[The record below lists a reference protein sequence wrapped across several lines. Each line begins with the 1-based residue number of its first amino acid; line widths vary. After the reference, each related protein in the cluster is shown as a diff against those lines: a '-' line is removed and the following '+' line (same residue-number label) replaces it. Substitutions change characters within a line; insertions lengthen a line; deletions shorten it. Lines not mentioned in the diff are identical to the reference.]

1 VPERP
6 ILRTALLLFAAL
18 LVVGTVGY
26 MLTEGWSPGHAL
38 YTAVT
43 TLATLG
49 IERPTTPA
57 GEAFTTVYV
66 LVGVGTAFYVLGAVV
81 VFVMEGQ
88 LGQTMRRRRMERAI
102 ERLRGHFII
111 CGYGRVGR
119 EIVAEFEHEGV
130 PFVLVDVN
138 QRSLDEAAAKGHLV
152 IMGSPASD
160 EVLRRAGIETAR
172 GLIAATDNDAENI
185 YVTLAARGLR
195 PDLFIVARANHPDAE
210 SKLQRAG
217 ADRIISPYSVGGRRM
232 AMLALRPHSVEFVDT
247 VLYSTG
253 MGDDLLLEDLQVAEG
268 SPLAGLTVGEVR
280 RRVPDVN
287 VLAVKKGER
296 MIVNPS
302 AEIPLTGGDVLVAIG
317 TATQLGALEQATS
330 Q

>member
-1 VPERP
+1 MPERP

-26 MLTEGWSPGHAL
+26 MLTEGWSPGQAL

-57 GEAFTTVYV
+57 GEAFTAVYV
-66 LVGVGTAFYVLGAVV
+66 LVGVGTALYVLGAVV

-88 LGQTMRRRRMERAI
+88 LGQTVRRRRMESAL
-102 ERLRGHFII
+102 ERLQGHFII

-119 EIVAEFEHEGV
+119 EIVAEFEHEGT

-138 QRSLDEAAAKGHLV
+138 QQSLDEAAAKGHLV
-152 IMGSPASD
+152 LTGSPTSD
-160 EVLRRAGIETAR
+160 EVLHRARIETAR

-195 PDLFIVARANHPDAE
+195 PDLFIVARANYADAE

-253 MGDDLLLEDLQVAEG
+253 MGGDLLLEDLQVAEG

-280 RRVPDVN
+280 RRMPDVN
-287 VLAVKKGER
+287 VLAVKKGAR
-296 MIVNPS
+296 MILNPG
-302 AEIPLTGGDVLVAIG
+302 AEIPLSGGDVLVAIG
-317 TATQLGALEQATS
+317 TATQLRALEQATAK
-330 Q
+330 

>member
-1 VPERP
+1 MGIRAPALPGRQLGGVEYVPERP
-6 ILRTALLLFAAL
+6 ILHTALQLFLAL

-88 LGQTMRRRRMERAI
+88 LGQTVRRRRMERAL

-138 QRSLDEAAAKGHLV
+138 QQSLDEAAAKGHLA
-152 IMGSPASD
+152 IRGSPASD
-160 EVLRRAGIETAR
+160 E
-172 GLIAATDNDAENI
+172 
-185 YVTLAARGLR
+185 
-195 PDLFIVARANHPDAE
+195 
-210 SKLQRAG
+210 
-217 ADRIISPYSVGGRRM
+217 
-232 AMLALRPHSVEFVDT
+232 ALRPHSVEFVDT

-302 AEIPLTGGDVLVAIG
+302 AEMPLTGGDVLVAIG
-317 TATQLGALEQATS
+317 TATQLRALEQAAAT
-330 Q
+330 

>member
-1 VPERP
+1 
-6 ILRTALLLFAAL
+6 
-18 LVVGTVGY
+18 
-26 MLTEGWSPGHAL
+26 
-38 YTAVT
+38 
-43 TLATLG
+43 
-49 IERPTTPA
+49 
-57 GEAFTTVYV
+57 
-66 LVGVGTAFYVLGAVV
+66 
-81 VFVMEGQ
+81 VMEGQ
-88 LGQTMRRRRMERAI
+88 LGQTVRRRRMERAI
-102 ERLRGHFII
+102 ERLREHFII

-119 EIVAEFEHEGV
+119 EIVAGFEHEGV

-138 QRSLDEAAAKGHLV
+138 QQSLDEAAAKGHLV

-185 YVTLAARGLR
+185 YVTLATRGLR
-195 PDLFIVARANHPDAE
+195 PDLFVVARANHPDAE

-253 MGDDLLLEDLQVAEG
+253 MGGDLLLEDLQVAEG

-280 RRVPDVN
+280 RRVPDGN

-296 MIVNPS
+296 MIVNPG
-302 AEIPLTGGDVLVAIG
+302 AEMPLTGGDVLVAIG
-317 TATQLGALEQATS
+317 TATQLRALEQAAAT
-330 Q
+330 

>member
-6 ILRTALLLFAAL
+6 SLRTALLLFAAL
-18 LVVGTVGY
+18 LAVGTVGY
-26 MLTEGWSPGHAL
+26 MLTEGWSPGFAL

-57 GEAFTTVYV
+57 GMAFTAVYV
-66 LVGVGTAFYVLGAVV
+66 LIGVGTAFYVLGAVV

-88 LGQTMRRRRMERAI
+88 LGQSVRRRRMERAI

-119 EIVAEFEHEGV
+119 EIVAEFEHAGA

-138 QRSLDEAAAKGHLV
+138 QQSLDEAAAKGHLV
-152 IMGSPASD
+152 ITGSPASD
-160 EVLRRAGIETAR
+160 DVLRSARIETAR

-195 PDLFIVARANHPDAE
+195 PDLFVVARANYPDAE

-268 SPLAGLTVGEVR
+268 SPLTGLTVGEVR
-280 RRVPDVN
+280 RRMPAVN
-287 VLAVKKGER
+287 VLAVKKAER
-296 MIVNPS
+296 MILNPS
-302 AEIPLTGGDVLVAIG
+302 AEIPLSAGDVLVAIG
-317 TATQLGALEQATS
+317 TAAQLRGLEQATS
-330 Q
+330 T

>member
-1 VPERP
+1 MPERLS
-6 ILRTALLLFAAL
+6 LRTALLLFAAL
-18 LVVGTVGY
+18 IAVGTVGY
-26 MLTEGWSPGHAL
+26 MLTEGWPPGLAL
-38 YTAVT
+38 YAAVT

-49 IERPTTPA
+49 TERPTTPA
-57 GEAFTTVYV
+57 GMAFTTVYV
-66 LVGVGTAFYVLGAVV
+66 LVGVGAAFYVLGALV

-88 LGQTMRRRRMERAI
+88 LGQTVRRRRMERAI

-119 EIVAEFEHEGV
+119 EIVTEFEREGAS
-130 PFVLVDVN
+130 FVLVDVN
-138 QRSLDEAAAKGHLV
+138 QQSLDEAAAKGHLV

-160 EVLRRAGIETAR
+160 DVLRRAGIETAR
-172 GLIAATDNDAENI
+172 GLIAATDNDAENV

-195 PDLFIVARANHPDAE
+195 PDLFIVARANYPDAE

-253 MGDDLLLEDLQVAEG
+253 MGGDLLLEDLQVAEG

-280 RRVPDVN
+280 RRMPDVN

-296 MIVNPS
+296 MILNPG
-302 AEIPLTGGDVLVAIG
+302 AEVPLTGGDVLVAIG
-317 TATQLGALEQATS
+317 TATQLQALEQATS